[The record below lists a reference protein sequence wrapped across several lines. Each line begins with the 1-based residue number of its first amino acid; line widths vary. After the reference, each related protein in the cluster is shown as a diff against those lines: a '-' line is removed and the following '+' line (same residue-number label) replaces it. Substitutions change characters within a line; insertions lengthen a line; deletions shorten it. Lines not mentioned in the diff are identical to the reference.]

1 MSGRERSERNAGRT
15 AALRAITKIVL
26 NQMQASGWKP
36 VRLKGHSRRYRV
48 TIPEQGAVT
57 VAIKMAGRRY
67 PGAMG
72 WAQKKGGEWNTPLTD
87 TDFILYATPY
97 ATERERGLG
106 VWMFPTE
113 VVLERLEVV
122 QELYDERAWGRLVS
136 LWINI
141 FDQSDRPN
149 MPPCQVNFAEGAPPM
164 WLLPFTATP
173 ADEES
178 ADEPAEADP
187 EPAEP
192 PPSVSAL
199 SRFTDGQLIDELR
212 ARGLKSFTFRDDA

>member
-1 MSGRERSERNAGRT
+1 MMSGRERSGRNADRT
-15 AALRAITKIVL
+15 AALRAITNIVL
-26 NQMQASGWKP
+26 KQMQTSGWNP
-36 VRLKGHSRRYRV
+36 VRLRGHSRRYRV

-72 WAQKKGGEWNTPLTD
+72 WAQKRGAEWSTPLTD

-97 ATERERGLG
+97 GTKLGRGLG

-113 VVLERLEVV
+113 AVLERLEVV
-122 QELYDERAWGRLVS
+122 QELYDERGWGRLVS

-141 FDQSDRPN
+141 FEQSDRPN

-164 WLLPFTATP
+164 WLLPFPATTAE
-173 ADEES
+173 DEN
-178 ADEPAEADP
+178 ADEPAGPQPSPSSPGPLTIPEAKAGLALGLGVP
-187 EPAEP
+187 EAAIEIT
-192 PPSVSAL
+192 V
-199 SRFTDGQLIDELR
+199 
-212 ARGLKSFTFRDDA
+212 KY